1 MELNFKIKT
10 DEGTKDNSKHSFLKH
25 CIAIIF
31 GICFIVYC
39 FTSNGYNFDIKIEKE
54 KAVIQGYYNS
64 STQN

>member
-1 MELNFKIKT
+1 MEFNFRFKA

-31 GICFIVYC
+31 GICFMVYC

-54 KAVIQGYYNS
+54 RTVIKGIYNCS
-64 STQN
+64 QQE